1 MPKNYTKIIIAVI
14 ILGLFLVLGSTSFY
28 TVDQT
33 EYAVLVT
40 FGKPSS
46 SIISPGL
53 RFKLP
58 YPIQTV
64 NKVSRET
71 FSLTLGYEDRSN
83 GITVKEQESKMIT
96 GDENIILADLEV
108 QWQVIDPI
116 AFIYNSQ
123 DPVNILSNATSSTL
137 RGVIG
142 SSLVDDALTDGRT
155 RIMNDIR
162 DTLVKMVD
170 AYDIGIAIRNV
181 NLQDVDLP
189 TDEVSDAFKK
199 VASAREERITKIN
212 QANRYKNE
220 KINTAEGQ
228 KAALISKAEGVKVGR
243 MEQARGDVAQFDA
256 IYSEYVNNK
265 NITRDRLMIETLEQ
279 VLPDVQIYIMQDN
292 QGSNTVKYLPLDQVK
307 KGGSDSEWFNGFD

>member
-1 MPKNYTKIIIAVI
+1 MSKNYSKIF
-14 ILGLFLVLGSTSFY
+14 ILVLIVGLFLILSGTSFY

-71 FSLTLGYEDRSN
+71 FSLTLGYDEGSS
-83 GITVKEQESKMIT
+83 GTTVKETEAKMIT
-96 GDENIILADLEV
+96 GDETIILADLEV
-108 QWQVIDPI
+108 QWQVIDPV
-116 AFIYNSQ
+116 AFIYNSE
-123 DPVNILSNATSSTL
+123 DPVDILKNATSSAL

-142 SSLVDDALTDGRT
+142 SSLVDEALTDGRT

-162 DTLVKMVD
+162 DTLVEMID
-170 AYDIGIAIRNV
+170 SYNIGIAIRNV

-189 TDEVSDAFKK
+189 TAEVSDAFKK

-212 QANRYKNE
+212 QANRYRNE

-228 KAALISKAEGVKVGR
+228 KAALISKAEGVKVSR
-243 MEQARGDVAQFDA
+243 TEQARGEVAQFDA
-256 IYSEYVNNK
+256 IYSEYINNK
-265 NITRDRLMIETLEQ
+265 DITRDRLMIETLEK
-279 VLPDVQIYIMQDN
+279 VLPDVQIYIMQEN
-292 QGSNTVKYLPLDQVK
+292 EGSNTVKYLPLDAVK
-307 KGGSDSEWFNGFD
+307 KGGNNNE

>member
-1 MPKNYTKIIIAVI
+1 MSKNYSKIF
-14 ILGLFLVLGSTSFY
+14 ILVLIVGLFLILSGTSFY

-46 SIISPGL
+46 TIISPGL

-71 FSLTLGYEDRSN
+71 FSLTLGYDEGSS
-83 GITVKEQESKMIT
+83 GTTVKETEAKMIT

-116 AFIYNSQ
+116 AFIYNSE
-123 DPVNILSNATSSTL
+123 DPVDILKNATSSAL

-162 DTLVKMVD
+162 DTLVEMID
-170 AYDIGIAIRNV
+170 SYNIGIAIRNV

-189 TDEVSDAFKK
+189 TAEVSDAFKK

-212 QANRYKNE
+212 QANRYRNE

-228 KAALISKAEGVKVGR
+228 KAALISKAEGVKVSR
-243 MEQARGDVAQFDA
+243 TEQARGEVAQFDA
-256 IYSEYVNNK
+256 IYSEYINNK
-265 NITRDRLMIETLEQ
+265 DITRDRLMIETLEK
-279 VLPDVQIYIMQDN
+279 VLPDVQIYIMQEN
-292 QGSNTVKYLPLDQVK
+292 EGYNTVKYLPLDAVK
-307 KGGSDSEWFNGFD
+307 KGGNNNE

>member
-1 MPKNYTKIIIAVI
+1 MSKNYTKIMIVVI
-14 ILGLFLVLGSTSFY
+14 IVGLFLVLGSTSFY

-40 FGKPSS
+40 FGKPSTA
-46 SIISPGL
+46 IVSPGL

-71 FSLTLGYEDRSN
+71 FSLTLGYEERSE
-83 GITVKEQESKMIT
+83 GVSVKEQEAKMIT

-116 AFIYNSQ
+116 AFIYNAEE
-123 DPVNILSNATSSTL
+123 PVDILTNATSSAL

-142 SSLVDDALTDGRT
+142 SSVVDDALTDGRT

-162 DTLVKMVD
+162 DTLVTMID
-170 AYDIGIAIRNV
+170 SYDIGIAIRNV

-228 KAALISKAEGVKVGR
+228 KAALISEAEGVKVSR
-243 MEQARGDVAQFDA
+243 IEQARGDVAQFDA
-256 IYSEYVNNK
+256 IYSEYINNK
-265 NITRDRLMIETLEQ
+265 DITRDRLMIETLER
-279 VLPDVQIYIMQDN
+279 VLPDVQIYIMQEN
-292 QGSNTVKYLPLDQVK
+292 EGSNTVKYLPLDQVRQ
-307 KGGSDSEWFNGFD
+307 GGNDSE

>member
-1 MPKNYTKIIIAVI
+1 MSKNYSKIF
-14 ILGLFLVLGSTSFY
+14 ILVLIVGLFLILSGTSFY

-71 FSLTLGYEDRSN
+71 FSLTLGYDEGSS
-83 GITVKEQESKMIT
+83 GTTVKETEAKMIT

-116 AFIYNSQ
+116 AFIYNSE
-123 DPVNILSNATSSTL
+123 DPVNISKNATSSAL

-142 SSLVDDALTDGRT
+142 SSLVDEALTDGRT

-162 DTLVKMVD
+162 DTLVEMID
-170 AYDIGIAIRNV
+170 SYNIGIAIRNV

-189 TDEVSDAFKK
+189 TAEVSDAFKK

-212 QANRYKNE
+212 QANRYRNE

-228 KAALISKAEGVKVGR
+228 KAALISKAEGVKVSR
-243 MEQARGDVAQFDA
+243 TEQARGEVAQFDA
-256 IYSEYVNNK
+256 IYSEYINNK
-265 NITRDRLMIETLEQ
+265 DITRDRLMIETLEK
-279 VLPDVQIYIMQDN
+279 VLPDVQIYIMQEN
-292 QGSNTVKYLPLDQVK
+292 EGSNTVKYLPLDAVK
-307 KGGSDSEWFNGFD
+307 KGGNNNE

>member
-1 MPKNYTKIIIAVI
+1 MSKNYTKIIIVVVI
-14 ILGLFLVLGSTSFY
+14 VGLFLVLGSTSFY

-64 NKVSRET
+64 KKVSRET
-71 FSLTLGYEDRSN
+71 FSLTLGYEERSE
-83 GITVKEQESKMIT
+83 GVTVKEQESKMIT

-108 QWQVIDPI
+108 QWQVVDPV
-116 AFIYNSQ
+116 AFIYNSE
-123 DPVNILSNATSSTL
+123 DPVNILNNATSSTL

-162 DTLVKMVD
+162 DSLVEMVD
-170 AYDIGIAIRNV
+170 SYDIGIAIRNV

-228 KAALISKAEGVKVGR
+228 KAALISKAEGVKVSR
-243 MEQARGDVAQFDA
+243 MEQARGEVAQFDA

-265 NITRDRLMIETLEQ
+265 DITRDRLMIETLER
-279 VLPDVQIYIMQDN
+279 VLPDVQIYIMQEN
-292 QGSNTVKYLPLDQVK
+292 EGSNTVKYLPLDQLN
-307 KGGSDSEWFNGFD
+307 KGGADSE